1 MRVLLVEDDPGIG
14 RFVSRGLGAKGYDV
28 QWERL
33 AAPVPALVKDGA
45 FAAILLDLG
54 LPDGDGLELCGSLR
68 GQGVATPVLM
78 LTARGT
84 LQDRLDGFDCGA
96 DDYLA
101 KPFAFDELVARL
113 RAIVRRGAG
122 DRLVFD
128 TLVLDA
134 ATREARVSGQLLS
147 LGRREFD
154 LLTRLAGA
162 DGGVVSRAVLID
174 AVWGDAEVGDNTLDV
189 AAGHIRRALAAVADA
204 PLLET
209 LRGRGL
215 RLVPKSK
222 AS

>member
-1 MRVLLVEDDPGIG
+1 M
-14 RFVSRGLGAKGYDV
+14 
-28 QWERL
+28 
-33 AAPVPALVKDGA
+33 
-45 FAAILLDLG
+45 
-54 LPDGDGLELCGSLR
+54 
-68 GQGVATPVLM
+68 
-78 LTARGT
+78 
-84 LQDRLDGFDCGA
+84 
-96 DDYLA
+96 
-101 KPFAFDELVARL
+101 
-113 RAIVRRGAG
+113 
-122 DRLVFD
+122 
-128 TLVLDA
+128 
-134 ATREARVSGQLLS
+134 S